1 LSYLHLNELSAKLI
15 TLIKS
20 FHFDYTSSLIKIRRR
35 KRRPIPK
42 VKRAKHAN
50 SKSQGSA
57 APAIKQAGANR
68 ALVVGVDG
76 GGTKTRAVVMDGDR
90 IVRGEGLA
98 GASNPLRV
106 GVHTAVAAI
115 REAVDKACD
124 AASASRAEIMAA
136 QVGLAGARREDLRA
150 SVRKALT
157 QSLGIHRIEIVTDA
171 DIALYGATAGEPGVV
186 VIAGTGSIGC
196 GLNRR
201 KVHACMGGWGP
212 LAGDEGSGSW
222 IARRALQGIAHA
234 ADGRGAET
242 SLVRAACDYFHVA
255 KPYDL
260 LLALYAPSMT
270 HSRIA
275 GFSRH
280 VVEEAKKRDMVARR
294 IIVAAGTELGEMAA
308 ALIRRLQMQR
318 DHFSLVTVGGVF
330 AAGALVLN
338 PMKREVSK
346 VAPHARF
353 SLPLMEPAVAAA
365 HMAHEHLL
373 QRLPL
378 AS

>member
-1 LSYLHLNELSAKLI
+1 M
-15 TLIKS
+15 
-20 FHFDYTSSLIKIRRR
+20 IKIAREQ
-35 KRRPIPK
+35 KK
-42 VKRAKHAN
+42 VNQVKRNKG
-50 SKSQGSA
+50 SKSRTGRDAPSA
-57 APAIKQAGANR
+57 VRRADGAR
-68 ALVVGVDG
+68 ASLVVGVDG
-76 GGTKTRAVVMDGDR
+76 GGTKTHAVVMNVDGR
-90 IVRGEGLA
+90 TLGEGHA

-106 GVHTAVAAI
+106 GVHASVAAI

-124 AASASRAEIMAA
+124 HARVSRAEIMAA

-150 SVRKALT
+150 SVRRALIH
-157 QSLGIHRIEIVTDA
+157 SLGIARTEIVTDA

-186 VIAGTGSIGC
+186 VIAGTGSICC
-196 GLNRR
+196 GLNER
-201 KVHACMGGWGP
+201 KVRACMGGWGP

-222 IARRALQGIAHA
+222 IARRALQRVAHA

-270 HSRIA
+270 HSRVA

-280 VVEEAKKRDMVARR
+280 VVEEAKKRDAVARKL
-294 IIVAAGTELGEMAA
+294 ITDAGVELGELAA
-308 ALIRRLQMQR
+308 SLIRRLRMGR
-318 DHFSLVTVGGVF
+318 DSFSLVTIGGVF
-330 AAGALVLN
+330 KAGALVLA
-338 PMKREVSK
+338 PMKKEVAL

-353 SLPLMEPAVAAA
+353 AEPLMEPAVAAA
-365 HMAHEHLL
+365 HMAREHLP